1 MLASTERSPLPR
13 RALAT
18 GCEMIALAAMD
29 AGCRFF
35 AGYPITPASQIFE
48 VLNRDLPARGGVS
61 FAAPDEIS
69 ALAYCLGASMRGA
82 LAMTA
87 TSGPGFA
94 LMVESVGY
102 AVMTETPVVIAMIQR
117 LGPSTGA
124 ATQGAQGDL
133 GMVSQAV
140 SGGYSIPVVTASTAE
155 ECYAEAARAFAIA
168 ERYRTPVILLGD
180 KEVAST
186 SEVVD
191 LDHLVKPEP
200 VYRAVW
206 DGKGSYLPY
215 AFANEED
222 VPPFVPVGGPQ
233 KSTATGSAHDFA
245 GRLKKNDGE
254 VLAVLRHL
262 QRKIE
267 AAEAEIGLID
277 SDGEGAPV
285 LVLSYGVS
293 ARAAR
298 EAVDAARQAGKRVAY
313 ANVRTLFPVPVT
325 ALARVLA
332 GVQKVVIA
340 EENMTGQYA
349 SVLAP
354 YLGDR
359 ALVRV
364 NKLGALVTPREIRDA
379 IG

>member
-1 MLASTERSPLPR
+1 MSAPLPR

-18 GCEMIALAAMD
+18 GCELVAQAAMD

-48 VLNRDLPARGGVS
+48 VLTRELPARGGVA

-82 LAMTA
+82 MTMTA

-133 GMVSQAV
+133 AMVSSCV
-140 SGGYSIPVVTASTAE
+140 SGGYAVPVLTGSTADE
-155 ECYAEAARAFAIA
+155 LYAETARAFAIA
-168 ERYRTPVILLGD
+168 ERWRTPVVLLGD

-191 LDHLVKPEP
+191 LDALVPPTPTYRP
-200 VYRAVW
+200 VW
-206 DGKGSYLPY
+206 SGDGRHLPY
-215 AFANEED
+215 AFVQETD
-222 VPPFVPVGGPQ
+222 VPAFAPVGGPA
-233 KSTATGSAHDFA
+233 KVTATGSAHDFA

-262 QRKIE
+262 HRKIA
-267 AAEAEIGLID
+267 AAEGELGRVDA
-277 SDGEGAPV
+277 DGPPAPT
-285 LVLSYGVS
+285 LLLSYGVS
-293 ARAAR
+293 ARACR
-298 EAVDAARQAGKRVAY
+298 EAVAAARADGADVTF
-313 ANVRTLFPVPVT
+313 ANVRTLFPLPAT
-325 ALARVLA
+325 ALAPLLAPARRV
-332 GVQKVVIA
+332 VVV
-340 EENMTGQYA
+340 EENLTGQYA
-349 SVLAP
+349 AALAP
-354 YLGDR
+354 LLGGR
-359 ALVRV
+359 ELVRV
-364 NKLGALVTPREIRDA
+364 NQLGALVTPQEIRHA
-379 IG
+379 LR

>member
-1 MLASTERSPLPR
+1 MNASPALPR

-18 GCEMIALAAMD
+18 GCELIAQAAMD

-48 VLNRDLPARGGVS
+48 VLTRELPARGGVA

-82 LAMTA
+82 RAMTA

-124 ATQGAQGDL
+124 ATQGAQGDI

-140 SGGYSIPVVTASTAE
+140 SGGYTIPVFTASTAE
-155 ECYAEAARAFAIA
+155 EYYAETARAFAVA
-168 ERYRTPVILLGD
+168 ERYRTPVVLLGD

-191 LDHLVKPEP
+191 LDGLPTITP
-200 VYRAVW
+200 ADRPLW
-206 DGKGSYLPY
+206 NGQGPFLPY
-215 AFANEED
+215 AFSNEED
-222 VPPFVPVGGPQ
+222 VPGFVPVGGPQ
-233 KSTATGSAHDFA
+233 KVTVTGSAHDFA

-262 QRKIE
+262 QHKIE
-267 AAEAEIGLID
+267 AAEPDLGRVDL
-277 SDGEGAPV
+277 DGAGAPTV
-285 LVLSYGVS
+285 VLSYGVS
-293 ARAAR
+293 TRAAR
-298 EAVDAARQAGKRVAY
+298 EAVAAARANGHAVTL
-313 ANVRTLFPVPVT
+313 ANVRTLFPLPAT
-325 ALARVLA
+325 ALTPALA
-332 GVQKVVIA
+332 QAQKVIVA
-340 EENMTGQYA
+340 EENMTGLYA
-349 SVLAP
+349 AALAP
-354 YLGDR
+354 LLAGR
-359 ALVRV
+359 TLVRV
-364 NKLGALVTPREIRDA
+364 NKLGGLITPREILDA

>member
-1 MLASTERSPLPR
+1 MNPSPALPR

-18 GCEMIALAAMD
+18 GCELIAQAAMD

-48 VLNRDLPARGGVS
+48 VLTRELPARGGVA

-82 LAMTA
+82 RTMTA

-124 ATQGAQGDL
+124 ATQGAQGDI

-140 SGGYSIPVVTASTAE
+140 SGGYTIPVFTASTAE
-155 ECYAEAARAFAIA
+155 EYYSETARAFAVA
-168 ERYRTPVILLGD
+168 ERCRTPVVLLGD

-191 LDHLVKPEP
+191 LDGLPTITP
-200 VYRAVW
+200 ADRPAW
-206 DGKGSYLPY
+206 SGQGPFLPY
-215 AFANEED
+215 AFSNEVD
-222 VPPFVPVGGPQ
+222 VPGFVPVGGPQ
-233 KSTATGSAHDFA
+233 KVTITGSAHDFA

-262 QRKIE
+262 QAKIE
-267 AAEAEIGLID
+267 AAEPDLGRVD
-277 SDGEGAPV
+277 VDGVGAPT
-285 LVLSYGVS
+285 LVLSYGVTT
-293 ARAAR
+293 RAAR
-298 EAVDAARQAGKRVAY
+298 EAVALARANGRRVAL
-313 ANVRTLFPVPVT
+313 ANVRTLFPLPVT
-325 ALARVLA
+325 ALAPALA
-332 GVQKVVIA
+332 QTQKVVVA
-340 EENMTGQYA
+340 EENMTGLYA
-349 SVLAP
+349 AALTPLFA
-354 YLGDR
+354 GR
-359 ALVRV
+359 TLVRV
-364 NKLGALVTPREIRDA
+364 NKLGGLITPREILDA

>member
-1 MLASTERSPLPR
+1 MLATSARPALPR

-18 GCEMIALAAMD
+18 GCEMIAQAAMD

-48 VLNRDLPARGGVS
+48 VLNRELPPLGGVS

-82 LAMTA
+82 IAMTA

-140 SGGYSIPVVTASTAE
+140 SGGYTIPVLTASTAE
-155 ECYAEAARAFAIA
+155 ECYAETARAFAIA

-186 SEVVD
+186 SEVVALDRLIKPD
-191 LDHLVKPEP
+191 L
-200 VYRAVW
+200 VYRAGW
-206 DGKGSYLPY
+206 DGAGPFLPY
-215 AFANEED
+215 AFQKEEE
-222 VPPFVPVGGPQ
+222 VPAFVPVGGPQ
-233 KSTATGSAHDFA
+233 KVTATGSAHDFA

-267 AAEAEIGLID
+267 AAEPEIGQVDL
-277 SDGEGAPV
+277 DGAGAPT

-293 ARAAR
+293 ARASR
-298 EAVDAARQAGKRVAY
+298 EAVAQARAEGRSVAL
-313 ANVRTLFPVPVT
+313 ASVRTLFPVPVT
-325 ALARVLA
+325 ALTRALA
-332 GVQKVVIA
+332 GVSKVVIP
-340 EENMTGQYA
+340 EENLTGQYA
-349 SVLAP
+349 AVLAP
-354 YLGDR
+354 VLGSR
-359 ALVRV
+359 ATVRV